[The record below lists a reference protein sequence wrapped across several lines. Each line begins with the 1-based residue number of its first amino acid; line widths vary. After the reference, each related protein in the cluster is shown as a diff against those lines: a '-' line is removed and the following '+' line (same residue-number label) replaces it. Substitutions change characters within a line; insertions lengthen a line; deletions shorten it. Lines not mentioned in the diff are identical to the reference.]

1 MCLCVRY
8 VDIVINVTADIKVS
22 KYLSSI
28 YLVSSSTHLNSVYLE
43 NIQIQ
48 GLLFYVADMAAGKIE
63 INNLKKYY
71 VAGCEGRL
79 RGAAQQVPTPS

>member
-1 MCLCVRY
+1 MCVRY

-22 KYLSSI
+22 KYLCI

>member
-1 MCLCVRY
+1 MY
-8 VDIVINVTADIKVS
+8 P
-22 KYLSSI
+22 
-28 YLVSSSTHLNSVYLE
+28 E

-63 INNLKKYY
+63 INNFKKYY

>member
-1 MCLCVRY
+1 MCVRY

-22 KYLSSI
+22 KYLSI

-63 INNLKKYY
+63 INNFKKYY

>member
-1 MCLCVRY
+1 MCVRY

-22 KYLSSI
+22 KYLSI

>member
-28 YLVSSSTHLNSVYLE
+28 YRVDQKKGV
-43 NIQIQ
+43 
-48 GLLFYVADMAAGKIE
+48 
-63 INNLKKYY
+63 LKKRKSAK
-71 VAGCEGRL
+71 VG
-79 RGAAQQVPTPS
+79 VF

>member
-1 MCLCVRY
+1 MCVRY

-22 KYLSSI
+22 KYLSI

-63 INNLKKYY
+63 INNLKKIL
-71 VAGCEGRL
+71 CCRL
-79 RGAAQQVPTPS
+79 

>member
-1 MCLCVRY
+1 MCVRY

-22 KYLSSI
+22 KYL
-28 YLVSSSTHLNSVYLE
+28 VSSSTHLNSVYIE
-43 NIQIQ
+43 NILIQ

>member
-1 MCLCVRY
+1 MY
-8 VDIVINVTADIKVS
+8 P
-22 KYLSSI
+22 
-28 YLVSSSTHLNSVYLE
+28 E

-48 GLLFYVADMAAGKIE
+48 GLLFYVADVAAGKIE

-79 RGAAQQVPTPS
+79 RGAAQQVPTAS

>member
-1 MCLCVRY
+1 MCVRY

-22 KYLSSI
+22 KYLFI